1 MQKYEQTTPASLGW
15 FTQPLDMV
23 LPAPD
28 NTALQGRFVV
38 LTPTLPDNVVFLTVF
53 PVRTPE
59 VVYRESYVVRRGA
72 RAPPELALCA

>member
-1 MQKYEQTTPASLGW
+1 MQKYEQPTPASLGW
-15 FTQPLDMV
+15 LMQTPDVV

-28 NTALQGRFVV
+28 NEALRGRFVA
-38 LTPTLPDNVVFLTVF
+38 LTPTVPDNVVFLTVF